1 MISLLYNR
9 TLVCHDM
16 QGGYIGDHWEDGCQ
30 VAKSKILIEKAQIML
45 ICATLLRSGSS
56 HKDQI
61 EPGFYEVTVFLWD
74 GNDLNRWRATTSGTG
89 PILTHLSTSATTSWQ
104 SLLQV
109 DKLIDGD
116 KISFVLQAYSFFRRL
131 ILFFCRLILFFAG
144 WVAAARRQGVQVL
157 ILRSVQKLI
166 NDHQQPSVRR
176 K

>member
-45 ICATLLRSGSS
+45 ICAILLRSGSS

-74 GNDLNRWRATTSGTG
+74 ENDLNRWRATTSGTG

-116 KISFVLQAYSFFRRL
+116 KISFVLSFVTEL
-131 ILFFCRLILFFAG
+131 LYILFLFLIIDQISGSL
-144 WVAAARRQGVQVL
+144 VPP
-157 ILRSVQKLI
+157 K
-166 NDHQQPSVRR
+166 NDLSPLQ
-176 K
+176 